1 MSEVGEGVPSCQQN
15 GCGVLLKLKERGEGR
30 WGGYGSAQEIIM
42 DRDTLDTLASRR
54 GVRWFFCTLL
64 KNAFVLWRY
73 EAQDSRRIRENAE
86 RQEADEQRP
95 PAPDRRH
102 RLRNPP
108 ERGTSD
114 PPQGTHYRR
123 WLRIHR
129 AQPRVPLLPPPA
141 AGVKAF

>member
-1 MSEVGEGVPSCQQN
+1 M
-15 GCGVLLKLKERGEGR
+15 
-30 WGGYGSAQEIIM
+30 GGYGSAQEIIM
-42 DRDTLDTLASRR
+42 DRDTLDMLAFRR
-54 GVRWFFCTLL
+54 GVRWFFCALL

-95 PAPDRRH
+95 LAPDRRH
-102 RLRNPP
+102 RRRNPP

-129 AQPRVPLLPPPA
+129 AEPHAPLLPPPA